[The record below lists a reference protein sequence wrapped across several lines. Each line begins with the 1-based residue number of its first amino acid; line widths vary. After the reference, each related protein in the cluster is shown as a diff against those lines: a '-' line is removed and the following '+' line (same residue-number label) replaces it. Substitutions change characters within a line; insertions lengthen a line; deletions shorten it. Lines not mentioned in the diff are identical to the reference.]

1 MRKLSRFIGVATAC
15 LLLST
20 AAARAAEPGLFL
32 GADLGVAQPTNN
44 NFRQHVQIGMTGEPF
59 VGYQFNKYIG
69 LMTQMHINAW
79 PPDDDNRRFYQKNF
93 GYENQ
98 WTTMWALTAGPRFSL
113 PVFDDLVDLHVGA
126 QGGGYKAMGGR
137 MNQWA
142 PGFQVGGGIDYN
154 ISPNWAVG
162 AFGRWNR
169 AYMSPHPYELLG
181 PKPAPPENQGP
192 ADAQWATAGISV
204 KYTFAEEAAAP
215 PPPPPPPPPPA
226 AAPPMKKK
234 IVLRSVNFDFDK
246 YNIRA
251 DAAPI
256 LDEAIKVLKAEPESV
271 GVIAAGYTDSVGSE
285 AYNMALS
292 IRRAEAVRNYLV
304 KGGISPKRIKVEGF
318 GESNPV
324 ASNATADGRAQN
336 RRTELRLY

>member
-1 MRKLSRFIGVATAC
+1 MRKMCRTIGVAAAC

-20 AAARAAEPGLFL
+20 AVARAAEPGLFL
-32 GADLGVAQPTNN
+32 GTDLGVAQPTNN
-44 NFRQHVQIGMTGEPF
+44 NFRQHVQIGMAGEPF
-59 VGYQFNKYIG
+59 VGYQFNKYVG
-69 LMTQMHINAW
+69 LETQMHIFAW
-79 PPDDDNRRFYQKNF
+79 PPDDDNRRFYQNNI
-93 GYENQ
+93 GNETQ
-98 WTTMWALTAGPRFSL
+98 WTTMWALTAGPRFTL
-113 PVFDDLVDLHVGA
+113 PLFDDLIDLHVGA

-142 PGFQVGGGIDYN
+142 PGFQVGGGVNYN

-162 AFGRWNR
+162 AYGRWNR
-169 AYMSPHPYELLG
+169 AYMSPHPYYLLG
-181 PKPAPPENQGP
+181 PEPAPPDQQGP
-192 ADAQWATAGISV
+192 ADAQWATAGIRV
-204 KYTFAEEAAAP
+204 QYTFAEEAPVAP
-215 PPPPPPPPPPA
+215 PPPPPPAA

-246 YNIRA
+246 YNITPA
-251 DAAPI
+251 AAPI
-256 LDEAIKVLKAEPESV
+256 LDEAIRVLKAEPETV
-271 GVIAAGYTDSVGSE
+271 GVIAAGYTDSIGTE
-285 AYNMALS
+285 EYNKALS
-292 IRRAEAVRNYLV
+292 MRRAEAVKNYLV